1 MSRFALLSVLLTIS
15 QLSFSQLSEPLIYRE
30 KIHDFGTISENDG
43 PATFEFTVSNKSTR
57 PVKIVNVQPSC
68 GCTTPDWTKDPIP
81 VNGTGFI
88 KASYDP
94 KGRPGYF
101 DKTLSVTTDW
111 DGTPV
116 VLHIKGNVS
125 NPQTANDPSLFSV
138 AVGNLRFKSNSFNL
152 GKVFINRDPEPISF
166 PFRNGGKDSIH
177 FKGYVAPGYVK
188 VNLPK
193 VIAPNQVANLKI
205 TFDAKLKNQYGFT
218 SENIE
223 IKTDDSEFAEKSF
236 SVYATTEEYFPKL
249 NDKELAQAPVLA
261 LQANMINFGVVKA
274 GSVLTREIKIN
285 NTGKKDLIIRH
296 AQSNCSCLT
305 IEAGLRTIKP
315 GQQTSMK
322 ITLDTQ
328 GRTGPQ
334 NKSVTIYST
343 DPQNPVQRITFTAAV
358 N

>member
-1 MSRFALLSVLLTIS
+1 MTRIVLLAFFVLIS
-15 QLSFSQLSEPLIYRE
+15 PLSYCQLSEPLIFRE
-30 KIHDFGTISENDG
+30 KIHDFGNILEQDG
-43 PATFEFTVSNKSTR
+43 PASFEFVVSNKSTR

-68 GCTTPDWTKDPIP
+68 GCTTPDWTKEPIT
-81 VNGTGFI
+81 VGGTGFI
-88 KASYDP
+88 KASFDP
-94 KGRPGYF
+94 RGRPGYF

-116 VLHIKGNVS
+116 VLRIKGNVI
-125 NPQTANDPSLFSV
+125 NPETANDPSQFSV
-138 AVGNLRFKSNSFNL
+138 AVGNLKFKSNSFNL
-152 GKVFINRDPEPISF
+152 GKVFINRDAEAISF

-177 FKGYVAPGYVK
+177 FKGYVAPRYIK
-188 VNLPK
+188 VNMPK
-193 VIAPNQVANLKI
+193 VIAPNQMGNIRI

-223 IKTDDSEFAEKSF
+223 LKTDDVEYAEKSF

-249 NDKELAQAPVLA
+249 SDKELTEAPVLS
-261 LQANMINFGVVKA
+261 LQANMVNFGVVKA
-274 GSVLTREIKIN
+274 GVVLSREIKIT

-305 IEAGLRTIKP
+305 ITAGLKTLKP
-315 GQQTSMK
+315 GQETSMK

-334 NKSVTIYST
+334 NKSVTLYST
-343 DPQNPVQRITFTAAV
+343 DPQNAVQRITFTAAV
-358 N
+358 R